1 MLCHIGI
8 RHYGAIHEDWIGEHM
23 ISGTQVRAARAIL
36 DWSVRDLAMRAFVG
50 IAAVNLIEGA
60 DVLPSEN
67 SGQLAAVRATL
78 EAAGIEFLEGN
89 VTARR
94 TPPFPH

>member
-1 MLCHIGI
+1 MPHWASEI
-8 RHYGAIHEDWIGEHM
+8 RGRSSRTGSDEHM
-23 ISGTQVRAARAIL
+23 ISRTQVRAGRAIL
-36 DWSVRDLAMRAFVG
+36 GWSVRDLAMRAFVG

-67 SGQLAAVRATL
+67 SRQLAAVRATL

-89 VTARR
+89 AIARR
-94 TPPFPH
+94 TPPFPY

>member
-1 MLCHIGI
+1 MRDAALWFHRRIIGP
-8 RHYGAIHEDWIGEHM
+8 GPFDLN
-23 ISGTQVRAARAIL
+23 AAP
-36 DWSVRDLAMRAFVG
+36 
-50 IAAVNLIEGA
+50 IERT
-60 DVLPSEN
+60 D
-67 SGQLAAVRATL
+67 GQLAAVRATL